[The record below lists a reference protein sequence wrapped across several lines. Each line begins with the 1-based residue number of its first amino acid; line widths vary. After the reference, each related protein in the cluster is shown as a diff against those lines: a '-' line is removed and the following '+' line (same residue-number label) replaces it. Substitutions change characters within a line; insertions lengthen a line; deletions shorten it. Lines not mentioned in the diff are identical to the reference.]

1 MENLCPDTSKKEV
14 KLHLQFMKYTVVY
27 IPYSLELS
35 DGFVVSCK
43 FGLISMYL
51 SSLLSLC
58 HIVLEFSHVDN
69 RMPLFSR
76 GCLFPCIGTS
86 GLRSDSMALSN
97 CMVIVFIRITVHCIN
112 GPVAVW
118 YTVLCPCD
126 KLLWSS
132 VELKKKFFKSS
143 AWDKVPEESTYY
155 LHFLE
160 IVEAPYKL

>member
-1 MENLCPDTSKKEV
+1 VCETIVELFVLCCSETRLLEIMENLCPDTSKKEV
-14 KLHLQFMKYTVVY
+14 KSHLQFMKYTVVY

-51 SSLLSLC
+51 SCLLSLC

-76 GCLFPCIGTS
+76 GCLFPCIGIS

-112 GPVAVW
+112 GPVAV
-118 YTVLCPCD
+118 
-126 KLLWSS
+126 
-132 VELKKKFFKSS
+132 
-143 AWDKVPEESTYY
+143 
-155 LHFLE
+155 
-160 IVEAPYKL
+160 